1 MRMVRYMSSEGL
13 SEITTRT
20 VIGCMLTLCI
30 LVGIGTLAYFST
42 SANESHVIKIGVL
55 EKRDIGGIKYL
66 KLVSSHY
73 SNGEMVYDFDNLDEV
88 YDSVE
93 VNKSYDAT
101 IMYPSLRITKIDGMD
116 VDHT

>member
-1 MRMVRYMSSEGL
+1 MVRYMSSEKVLPEIMFGVLAIFVVLGMVGL
-13 SEITTRT
+13 YYYCSH
-20 VIGCMLTLCI
+20 
-30 LVGIGTLAYFST
+30 
-42 SANESHVIKIGVL
+42 SAQEEHVIKIGVL